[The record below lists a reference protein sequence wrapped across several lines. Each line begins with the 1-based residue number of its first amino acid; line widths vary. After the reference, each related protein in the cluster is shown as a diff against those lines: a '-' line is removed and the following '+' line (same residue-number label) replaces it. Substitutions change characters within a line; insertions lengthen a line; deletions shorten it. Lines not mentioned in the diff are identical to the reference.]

1 MSRLARFAWTVLA
14 YNLAVILWG
23 AAVRATGSG
32 AGCGSHWPLCNGE
45 VVPRAAGV
53 ETLIE
58 YSHRLTSGLALV
70 LVVALAVAAFRSR
83 PAGHPAR
90 RAAVASVVLILT
102 EAAVGAGLV
111 LFELVADNQ
120 SMARALFMATHLVNT
135 FLLVGALTLTA
146 HFAGT
151 GERFRL
157 RGQGVVGAGVLA
169 GLALLLLSGVSG
181 AIAALGDTLFPA
193 ATLAQALEQ
202 DLSPTAHALIR
213 LRVFHP
219 GIAVA
224 AGACLLYLGQR
235 LRRQRPTPAVRHF
248 SAWTGGLVFVQLLA
262 GAVNVLLLAPVWLQ
276 LVHLLLADLLW
287 IAAVLL
293 GANALAAPAAAAA
306 DVGMVQLQGAAIRH
320 GSAEGGLRQR

>member
-1 MSRLARFAWTVLA
+1 MRRLDRFAWIVLA

-45 VVPRAAGV
+45 VLPRAAAL

-58 YSHRLTSGLALV
+58 FSHRLTSGLALL

-83 PAGHPAR
+83 PAGHPVR
-90 RAAVASVVLILT
+90 RAAVFSVVLILT

-146 HFAGT
+146 HFAGE

-157 RGQGVVGAGVLA
+157 RGQGWVAGGALL
-169 GLALLLLSGVSG
+169 GLGLLLLSGVSG

-193 ATLAQALEQ
+193 TSLAHALEQ
-202 DLSPTAHALIR
+202 DLSPTAHTLLR
-213 LRVFHP
+213 LRLFHP
-219 GIAVA
+219 GFAVA
-224 AGACLLYLGQR
+224 AGAFLLYLAP
-235 LRRQRPTPAVRHF
+235 LLARRRPAPAVRRF
-248 SAWTGGLVFVQLLA
+248 AGWTSVLVYVQLLA
-262 GAVNVLLLAPVWLQ
+262 GAVNVLLLAPIWLQ
-276 LVHLLLADLLW
+276 IVHLLLADLLW
-287 IAAVLL
+287 IAVVLL
-293 GANALAAPAAAAA
+293 AATALAAPEAAVAR
-306 DVGMVQLQGAAIRH
+306 DQV
-320 GSAEGGLRQR
+320 

>member
-1 MSRLARFAWTVLA
+1 MSRLARFAWIVVA

-45 VVPRAAGV
+45 MVPREPGLQ
-53 ETLIE
+53 TLIE

-70 LVVALAVAAFRSR
+70 LVLALAVAAFRRR
-83 PAGHPAR
+83 PARHPAR
-90 RAAVASVVLILT
+90 RAAVASVILILT

-120 SMARALFMATHLVNT
+120 SMARAMFMATHLLNT

-146 HFAGT
+146 HFAGS

-157 RGQGVVGAGVLA
+157 RGQGLVGGAVLLGLA
-169 GLALLLLSGVSG
+169 GLLLSGVSG

-193 ATLAQALEQ
+193 TSLAHALEQ
-202 DLSPTAHALIR
+202 DLSPTAHILIR
-213 LRVFHP
+213 LRLFHP

-224 AGACLLYLGQR
+224 AGACLLFLAPR
-235 LRRQRPTPAVRHF
+235 LRQRRPAPAVRRL
-248 SAWTGGLVFVQLLA
+248 ANWTTGLVFLQLLA
-262 GAVNVLLLAPVWLQ
+262 GAVNVLLLAPVWMQ
-276 LVHLLLADLLW
+276 MVHLLLADVLW
-287 IAAVLL
+287 IAVVLL
-293 GANALAAPAAAAA
+293 GATALAVP
-306 DVGMVQLQGAAIRH
+306 DVAGRRVREELVELPVQR
-320 GSAEGGLRQR
+320 SR

>member
-1 MSRLARFAWTVLA
+1 MDRFTRYSWITLA
-14 YNLAVILWG
+14 YNIAVILWG

-45 VVPRAAGV
+45 VLPRAAAV

-58 YSHRLTSGLALV
+58 FSHRLTSGLALL
-70 LVVALAVAAFRSR
+70 LVVALAVAAFRAR

-90 RAAVASVVLILT
+90 RAAVLSLVLILT

-111 LFELVADNQ
+111 LFELVAENR

-146 HFAGT
+146 HFAGA

-157 RGQGVVGAGVLA
+157 RGQGLVGGGALLA
-169 GLALLLLSGVSG
+169 LVLLLLSGVSG

-193 ATLAQALEQ
+193 TSLSHALEQ
-202 DLSPTAHALIR
+202 DLSPTAHTLLR
-213 LRVFHP
+213 LRLFHP
-219 GIAVA
+219 GFALA
-224 AGACLLYLGQR
+224 AGAFLLYLAPQ
-235 LRRQRPTPAVRHF
+235 LARRRPAPAVRRLA
-248 SAWTGGLVFVQLLA
+248 AWTSGLVFVQLAA

-276 LVHLLLADLLW
+276 IVHLLLADLLW

-293 GANALAAPAAAAA
+293 GATALAAPEAGGVTQKEPGAERGNRSRRGAAAA
-306 DVGMVQLQGAAIRH
+306 G
-320 GSAEGGLRQR
+320 

>member
-1 MSRLARFAWTVLA
+1 MSRLARFAWTVVA

-45 VVPRAAGV
+45 VVPRAAGL

-58 YSHRLTSGLALV
+58 YSHRLTSGLALL
-70 LVVALAVAAFRSR
+70 LVVALAVAAFRGR

-111 LFELVADNQ
+111 LFELVADNE
-120 SMARALFMATHLVNT
+120 SMARALFMATHLLNT

-146 HFAGT
+146 HFAGD

-157 RGQGVVGAGVLA
+157 RGQGLLGAGVLL
-169 GLALLLLSGVSG
+169 GLAGLLLSGVSG

-193 ATLAQALEQ
+193 TSLAHALEQ
-202 DLSPTAHALIR
+202 DLSPTAHLLIR
-213 LRVFHP
+213 LRLFHP
-219 GIAVA
+219 GIALA
-224 AGACLLYLGQR
+224 AGAGLLFLGQKLR
-235 LRRQRPTPAVRHF
+235 LRRPAPTVRRL
-248 SAWTGGLVFVQLLA
+248 ATWTGGLVFLQLLA
-262 GAVNVLLLAPVWLQ
+262 GVVNVLLLAPVWMQ
-276 LVHLLLADLLW
+276 MVHLLLADLLW

-293 GANALAAPAAAAA
+293 GANALAA
-306 DVGMVQLQGAAIRH
+306 QGATVRVPGAAPEEALAGPVVGPSR
-320 GSAEGGLRQR
+320 G